1 MALLSEKQQRDL
13 LIAVGLG
20 DFLVG
25 GKLTAVSKKALMA
38 TLRALKPVAV
48 SEAKGLTRLAA
59 RGVVGAARAVPYVA
73 RTNPYVLAAS
83 LVALGYIKR
92 EEIAEVGAAIADD
105 PRTHAAYEQL
115 IAGGQAATDYAVPI
129 MREAATLTYGEDLSG
144 LALRPGKA
152 ATRRRVSKANR
163 AVKEGMRILKAGG
176 KAVSGTPA
184 GKLPKAAFRI
194 ATKAAGLANPKT
206 KSKIGKGKSTI
217 NKLAR
222 RLKKWW

>member
-1 MALLSEKQQRDL
+1 MVRLSEKQQKEL

-25 GKLTAVSKKALMA
+25 GKLTAVTKKALMA

-59 RGVVGAARAVPYVA
+59 RGVVGAARFLPHIAK
-73 RTNPYVLAAS
+73 TNPWSLA
-83 LVALGYIKR
+83 LALAIGGYIKR

-105 PRTHAAYEQL
+105 PRTQAAYEQIL
-115 IAGGQAATDYAVPI
+115 ESGERGQQF
-129 MREAATLTYGEDLSG
+129 
-144 LALRPGKA
+144 LAPVVAPLGRPGIRPISPTTIK
-152 ATRRRVSKANR
+152 RKISRANR

-176 KAVSGTPA
+176 KAVSGAVA
-184 GKLPKAAFRI
+184 GTLPGGAFRI
-194 ATKAAGLANPKT
+194 AVKAAGMANPKT
-206 KSKIGKGKSTI
+206 KSKPGKGKSI
-217 NKLAR
+217 MNKLAR

>member
-1 MALLSEKQQRDL
+1 MARLSETQQRDL

-25 GKLTAVSKKALMA
+25 GKLTAVTKKALMA
-38 TLRALKPVAV
+38 TLRALGPVAV

-59 RGVVGAARAVPYVA
+59 RGVVGAARVAPYVA
-73 RTNPYVLAAS
+73 RTNPYILAATLLS
-83 LVALGYIKR
+83 LGYIKR

-105 PRTHAAYEQL
+105 PRTAAAYEQL
-115 IAGGQAATDYAVPI
+115 IATGQGVQQ
-129 MREAATLTYGEDLSG
+129 TLEPYTG
-144 LALRPGKA
+144 LTGLPGIRPFEKE
-152 ATRRRVSKANR
+152 RKRFVKRKVSKANR

-176 KAVSGTPA
+176 KAISGTPA
-184 GKLPKAAFRI
+184 GILPKAGFRI
-194 ATKAAGLANPKT
+194 ATKAAGMANPRT
-206 KSKIGKGKSTI
+206 KSKPGKGKSII

>member
-1 MALLSEKQQRDL
+1 MARLSETQQRDL

-25 GKLTAVSKKALMA
+25 GKLTAVTKKALMA
-38 TLRALKPVAV
+38 TLRALGPVAV

-59 RGVVGAARAVPYVA
+59 RGVVGAARVAPYVA
-73 RTNPYVLAAS
+73 RTNPYILAATLLS
-83 LVALGYIKR
+83 LGYIKR

-105 PRTHAAYEQL
+105 PRTAAAYEQL
-115 IAGGQAATDYAVPI
+115 IATGQGVQQ
-129 MREAATLTYGEDLSG
+129 TLEPYTG
-144 LALRPGKA
+144 LTGLPGIRPFEKE
-152 ATRRRVSKANR
+152 RKRFVKRKVSKANR

-176 KAVSGTPA
+176 KAISGTPA
-184 GKLPKAAFRI
+184 GILPKAGFRI
-194 ATKAAGLANPKT
+194 ATKAAGMANPRT
-206 KSKIGKGKSTI
+206 KSKPGKGKTII

>member
-105 PRTHAAYEQL
+105 PRTEAAYAQL
-115 IAGGQAATDYAVPI
+115 IESGQAGREFLREPAQLIGAPGARPISTIARMPAVK
-129 MREAATLTYGEDLSG
+129 R
-144 LALRPGKA
+144 K
-152 ATRRRVSKANR
+152 VSKANR
-163 AVKEGMRILKAGG
+163 AVKEGMKILKAGG
-176 KAVSGTPA
+176 KAISGTPA
-184 GKLPKAAFRI
+184 GKLPAGAFRI

>member
-1 MALLSEKQQRDL
+1 MARLSETQQRDL

-25 GKLTAVSKKALMA
+25 GKLTAVTKKALMA
-38 TLRALKPVAV
+38 TLRALGPVAV

-59 RGVVGAARAVPYVA
+59 RGVVGAARVAPYVA
-73 RTNPYVLAAS
+73 RTNPYILAATLLS
-83 LVALGYIKR
+83 LGYIKR

-105 PRTHAAYEQL
+105 PRTAAAYEQL
-115 IAGGQAATDYAVPI
+115 IATGQGVQQ
-129 MREAATLTYGEDLSG
+129 TLEPYTG
-144 LALRPGKA
+144 LTGLPGIRPFEKE
-152 ATRRRVSKANR
+152 RKRFVKRKVSKANR

-176 KAVSGTPA
+176 KAISGTPA
-184 GKLPKAAFRI
+184 GILPKAGFRI
-194 ATKAAGLANPKT
+194 ATKAAGMANPNT
-206 KSKIGKGKSTI
+206 KSKPGKGKSII